1 MLSLKS
7 KSLGQKNANSGH
19 VWKKKCN
26 LDQIGGN
33 QWKYNNYYLLFID
46 VLLLVQLLKK
56 LEIIFAVSCFYFHR
70 LKKNLSDFWNFISK
84 PRYSYFVIRGVS
96 SVIDFQ
102 IKSSFST
109 EKETHMVESNT
120 NLYKFA
126 KKFKVLL
133 LAEIGA
139 LQSSSYW
146 QMTLLLQIGMWLL
159 TVYNLRNFYVPLR
172 SNAHIIVWKEEI

>member
-1 MLSLKS
+1 MFE
-7 KSLGQKNANSGH
+7 
-19 VWKKKCN
+19 KKKCN

-33 QWKYNNYYLLFID
+33 QWKNNNYYLLFID

-120 NLYKFA
+120 NLYK
-126 KKFKVLL
+126 
-133 LAEIGA
+133 
-139 LQSSSYW
+139 
-146 QMTLLLQIGMWLL
+146 
-159 TVYNLRNFYVPLR
+159 
-172 SNAHIIVWKEEI
+172 